1 MKLVNIHKQTIITLL
16 LAIVINA
23 TNAQVFTLKQC
34 IDSAQVYNK
43 NLKMGRNNIA
53 IGEQKNKEAKA
64 NLLPKINANAEYK
77 YFTNLPYQLMP
88 LSIFGG
94 PEGKFKE
101 AQFGVPHNIN
111 ANLALT
117 MPLYNSQVYGVI
129 QTSKIASELSK
140 LQYWKTE
147 EQLFFDISNL
157 YYNAQILKH
166 QLEFIDGNLVNAN
179 KLFKNIQ
186 LLKEQLIAKGS
197 DVNKVKLQQAQ
208 LNTQRESI
216 YSKQEQVLN
225 ALKFA
230 MGIAIEQSI
239 TVENNILFEN
249 NSKENTEITYSN
261 SLDINI
267 SKVQS
272 RIINSELSTLKKSKY
287 IPSINLFGTYGTT
300 GFGYDKQPNEFL
312 KFFPI
317 GFAGIQLNYPL
328 FNGTVTQR
336 KINQKKLEQQNSE
349 MQINLVSE
357 QNNMLIQNAKMQLL
371 VAIKSVKTTEEQMQ
385 LAQIIYDQTLLQ
397 HKEGTA
403 NISDILIADNSL
415 REAQQTNLTSIIDY
429 MKANLELKKLTGNLS
444 IKN

>member
-1 MKLVNIHKQTIITLL
+1 
-16 LAIVINA
+16 
-23 TNAQVFTLKQC
+23 
-34 IDSAQVYNK
+34 
-43 NLKMGRNNIA
+43 
-53 IGEQKNKEAKA
+53 
-64 NLLPKINANAEYK
+64 
-77 YFTNLPYQLMP
+77 
-88 LSIFGG
+88 
-94 PEGKFKE
+94 
-101 AQFGVPHNIN
+101 
-111 ANLALT
+111 
-117 MPLYNSQVYGVI
+117 
-129 QTSKIASELSK
+129 
-140 LQYWKTE
+140 
-147 EQLFFDISNL
+147 
-157 YYNAQILKH
+157 
-166 QLEFIDGNLVNAN
+166 
-179 KLFKNIQ
+179 
-186 LLKEQLIAKGS
+186 
-197 DVNKVKLQQAQ
+197 
-208 LNTQRESI
+208 
-216 YSKQEQVLN
+216 
-225 ALKFA
+225 
-230 MGIAIEQSI
+230 
-239 TVENNILFEN
+239 
-249 NSKENTEITYSN
+249 
-261 SLDINI
+261 
-267 SKVQS
+267 
-272 RIINSELSTLKKSKY
+272 LKKSKY

-357 QNNMLIQNAKMQLL
+357 QNNMQIQNAKMQLL

>member
-1 MKLVNIHKQTIITLL
+1 MLVNIHKQTIITLL
-16 LAIVINA
+16 LAVVINA
-23 TNAQVFTLKQC
+23 TNAQVYTLKQC

-111 ANLALT
+111 ANLALS
-117 MPLYNSQVYGVI
+117 MPLYNSQVYGAI
-129 QTSKIASELSK
+129 QTSKIASELSN

-157 YYNAQILKH
+157 YYNAQIIKH

-179 KLFKNIQ
+179 KLLKNIQ
-186 LLKEQLIAKGS
+186 LLKEQLLAKGS
-197 DVNKVKLQQAQ
+197 DVNKVKLQLSQ

-225 ALKFA
+225 AIKFA

-239 TVENNILFEN
+239 TVENNIIFEN

-317 GFAGIQLNYPL
+317 GFAGIQLNYPI

-444 IKN
+444 IKK